1 MEIGGRFVMLPAEMS
16 SEGLHLYIQAL
27 ASYRL
32 ILRRAIKRSEKQ
44 HGRGALISFF
54 GVSDLGELTSVVNP
68 KFVDRRRLT
77 SFYKDSERQPAIAIR
92 ELYNELA
99 ASDAIARFAEYLN
112 RLGHRALASDIFYY
126 LEHRISATR
135 TELLTD
141 LVRLKRRKPITAH
154 AAAVAYANG

>member
-1 MEIGGRFVMLPAEMS
+1 MLPAEMS
-16 SEGLHLYIQAL
+16 SEGLDLYIQAL

-32 ILRRAIKRSEKQ
+32 ILRRAIKRSENR
-44 HGRGALISFF
+44 HGRGALMAFF
-54 GVSDLGELTSVVNP
+54 NASDLSELTSVVNP

-77 SFYKDSERQPAIAIR
+77 SFYKDCERQPAGAIR
-92 ELYNELA
+92 ELYEELE
-99 ASDAIARFAEYLN
+99 ASEAIAKFAGYLS

-135 TELLTD
+135 TELMAELI
-141 LVRLKRRKPITAH
+141 RLKRRKPITAH